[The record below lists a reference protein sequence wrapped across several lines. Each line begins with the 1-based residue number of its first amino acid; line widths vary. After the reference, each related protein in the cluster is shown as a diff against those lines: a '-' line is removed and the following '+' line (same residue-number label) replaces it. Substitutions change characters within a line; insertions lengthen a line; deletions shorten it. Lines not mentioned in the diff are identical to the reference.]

1 MATGISMSSVNKIKE
16 LAENGEYG
24 LALDIL
30 ENQDLSKSLSPQFI
44 RVCGEVY
51 YENHKYHEAR
61 AALVRAHSMAP
72 AGNKIIFSLIQLYLT
87 MGLRTLADKYYEVY
101 KFNLEGREDAGK
113 IRLEYLF
120 AKADRRP
127 VSELHA
133 MLVSAN
139 DEEKAEQWEY
149 EHLLILA
156 ALKEQE
162 KLKYEGEVFKATYKK
177 SIYIDDVNELLA
189 GTADSEKKLYCF
201 PENEVADDAAEDAD
215 TRKMEERVLESD
227 DYRLNPTAP
236 TITLMVENDEP
247 VSGTMKIK
255 QTLARNKAKREEKKE
270 KKKLAKAEAESNV
283 QNTEGENSEAS
294 FEKHEKRGFFKR
306 RMSKQEEE
314 EIMEALAGIK
324 ESNDDNT
331 TLLNKIMD
339 EEEAQTN
346 NNEGCEENEKT
357 VKKPETPQITEAE
370 TAEKAEASKEN
381 ETSEEP
387 KVSEAGESGETG
399 KAAEVDKADKA
410 DKAGSDETEQPVET
424 QKAEAQD
431 VDSSEEN
438 TDTAQTEAQ
447 DAISEENTDTVQAE
461 AKDADIDEDTE
472 KAAEVGASE
481 ADRVVAAPIRKSIV
495 LESVKIKPDISDIKI
510 TTMSGDD
517 YTSDDFDPMFDETD
531 LDDQINSIIESEI
544 NGDRDSLAYNDVV
557 REVEQQEMERKRK
570 HDERVSSDL
579 GLDKDRDSMISN
591 MELTEDSMSYKANAS
606 ADSSDGKAVSP
617 EHVTDNTELY
627 GAEAAAEGSDTHTAD
642 VEGKIDS
649 ETATD
654 KDNTDSTETN
664 NKNNDS
670 DDETEVFDF
679 ISIDEDEEVSF
690 AENADEDDMVT
701 IDHSQIPDSVEE
713 VEIEDLS
720 KSEDVK
726 LVDLMDTLTDVSEAS
741 VDIAEETSEPETS
754 ELEDPETKT
763 SGLEVDEEKME
774 SEESKQTEQL
784 ETEMMVEAETDQETT
799 PIVETEPETETF
811 ESEVETGAEE
821 ATTEGETEEVTA
833 EIEVKPVE
841 TTETETIEMTEAET
855 EEAVEAE
862 MATEIEPETVPEAEG
877 DIEPETVTEVTP
889 EAEPEVVTE
898 TETEP
903 EEATEDETDT
913 ELEPEE
919 ITTPD
924 ELDQML
930 REIEMISREN
940 EKIVKEYEDTARAEE
955 AQPVEEEEP
964 EPVKYGF
971 QSDKLVGDEGY
982 EFPIFRSELFPEYN
996 SDDKNGGN
1004 KVFNPDDIKLENQ
1017 EKIDEHLAKEEA
1029 LLKETDELLA
1039 RLGIELGTKYYSG
1052 SDYFTKEQ
1060 FEEDHEAVK
1069 RMDAS
1074 INQKQDKKT
1083 KEDNSRFKLR

>member
-101 KFNLEGREDAGK
+101 KFNLEGREDAGE

-120 AKADRRP
+120 AKADRKP
-127 VSELHA
+127 VSELRA
-133 MLVSAN
+133 MLAAAN
-139 DEEKAEQWEY
+139 DKEKAERWEY

-177 SIYIDDVNELLA
+177 SIYIDGVNELLA
-189 GTADSEKKLYCF
+189 GTADPEKKLYCF
-201 PENEVADDAAEDAD
+201 PENETADDAAEDAD
-215 TRKMEERVLESD
+215 TRKMEEKALEAD

-283 QNTEGENSEAS
+283 QNTEGENSETAS
-294 FEKHEKRGFFKR
+294 EKHEKRGFFKR

-339 EEEAQTN
+339 EEAAQTE
-346 NNEGCEENEKT
+346 NNEAGEDTGKT
-357 VKKPETPQITEAE
+357 MEKPETPQITEVE
-370 TAEKAEASKEN
+370 VAEKTGDPKEI

-387 KVSEAGESGETG
+387 KISEAGEPGETG
-399 KAAEVDKADKA
+399 KAAETDKTD
-410 DKAGSDETEQPVET
+410 SDETEQPIEI
-424 QKAEAQD
+424 QKAEAQA

-447 DAISEENTDTVQAE
+447 DAISEKNTDTVQAE
-461 AKDADIDEDTE
+461 AKGADIDEDT
-472 KAAEVGASE
+472 EVGASE
-481 ADRVVAAPIRKSIV
+481 ADRVPVAPIRKSIV

-531 LDDQINSIIESEI
+531 LDQINSIIESEI

-570 HDERVSSDL
+570 RDERVSSDM

-606 ADSSDGKAVSP
+606 DDSSDSKAVSP
-617 EHVTDNTELY
+617 EYVTDNTELY
-627 GAEAAAEGSDTHTAD
+627 GVEATAEGSETHTAD
-642 VEGKIDS
+642 VEGRIDS
-649 ETATD
+649 ETVTD
-654 KDNTDSTETN
+654 KDNIDSKENTETN

-670 DDETEVFDF
+670 DDEAEKFDF
-679 ISIDEDEEVSF
+679 ISVDEDEEVSF
-690 AENADEDDMVT
+690 AENADEEDMVT
-701 IDHSQIPDSVEE
+701 IDHSQIADSMEE

-726 LVDLMDTLTDVSEAS
+726 LVDLMDTLTDVSEVS
-741 VDIAEETSEPETS
+741 VDIVEETSEPETS
-754 ELEDPETKT
+754 ELEISEPET
-763 SGLEVDEEKME
+763 SGLEVDEEKTE
-774 SEESKQTEQL
+774 SEESKQSEQL
-784 ETEMMVEAETDQETT
+784 ETEVIVEAETDRENT
-799 PIVETEPETETF
+799 PIVETEPGTETF
-811 ESEVETGAEE
+811 ESVVETEAEE
-821 ATTEGETEEVTA
+821 ATTEGKTEEVT
-833 EIEVKPVE
+833 EETEVKPVE
-841 TTETETIEMTEAET
+841 TTEIETIEMTEAET

-862 MATEIEPETVPEAEG
+862 TATEVEPETVTEAEG
-877 DIEPETVTEVTP
+877 DIEPETVAEAAP
-889 EAEPEVVTE
+889 EA
-898 TETEP
+898 
-903 EEATEDETDT
+903 
-913 ELEPEE
+913 EPEE

-996 SDDKNGGN
+996 SDDKIGGN

>member
-1 MATGISMSSVNKIKE
+1 M
-16 LAENGEYG
+16 
-24 LALDIL
+24 
-30 ENQDLSKSLSPQFI
+30 
-44 RVCGEVY
+44 
-51 YENHKYHEAR
+51 
-61 AALVRAHSMAP
+61 
-72 AGNKIIFSLIQLYLT
+72 
-87 MGLRTLADKYYEVY
+87 
-101 KFNLEGREDAGK
+101 
-113 IRLEYLF
+113 EYLF
-120 AKADRRP
+120 AKADRKP
-127 VSELHA
+127 VQELRA
-133 MLVSAN
+133 MLAAAN
-139 DEEKAEQWEY
+139 DKEKAERWEY

-189 GTADSEKKLYCF
+189 GTADPEKKLYCF
-201 PENEVADDAAEDAD
+201 PENETADDAAEDAD
-215 TRKMEERVLESD
+215 TRKMEEKALEAD

-283 QNTEGENSEAS
+283 QNTEGENSETAS
-294 FEKHEKRGFFKR
+294 EKHEKRGFFKR

-339 EEEAQTN
+339 EEAAQTE
-346 NNEGCEENEKT
+346 NNEAGEDTGKT
-357 VKKPETPQITEAE
+357 VEKPETPQITEAE
-370 TAEKAEASKEN
+370 ATEKADDPKEI

-387 KVSEAGESGETG
+387 KVSEAGESRETG
-399 KAAEVDKADKA
+399 KAAETDKTD
-410 DKAGSDETEQPVET
+410 SDETEQPVEI
-424 QKAEAQD
+424 QKAEAQA

-447 DAISEENTDTVQAE
+447 DAISKKNTDTVQAE
-461 AKDADIDEDTE
+461 AKDADIDEGTE

-481 ADRVVAAPIRKSIV
+481 ADRVAAAPTRKSIV

-517 YTSDDFDPMFDETD
+517 YTSDNFDPMFDEND

-570 HDERVSSDL
+570 RDERVSSDM

-606 ADSSDGKAVSP
+606 ADSSDSKAVSP
-617 EHVTDNTELY
+617 EYVTDNTKLY
-627 GAEAAAEGSDTHTAD
+627 GVEATAEGSETHTAD

-649 ETATD
+649 ETVTD
-654 KDNTDSTETN
+654 KDNIDSKENTETN
-664 NKNNDS
+664 NKSNDS
-670 DDETEVFDF
+670 DDETEKFDF
-679 ISIDEDEEVSF
+679 ISVDEDDEVSF
-690 AENADEDDMVT
+690 AENAD
-701 IDHSQIPDSVEE
+701 E

-726 LVDLMDTLTDVSEAS
+726 LVDLMDTLTDVSEVS
-741 VDIAEETSEPETS
+741 VDIVEETSEPETSEPETS
-754 ELEDPETKT
+754 ELEISETKT
-763 SGLEVDEEKME
+763 SGLEVDEEKTE
-774 SEESKQTEQL
+774 SEESKQSEQL
-784 ETEMMVEAETDQETT
+784 ETEVIVEAETDRETT
-799 PIVETEPETETF
+799 PIVETEPGTETF
-811 ESEVETGAEE
+811 ESVVETEAEE
-821 ATTEGETEEVTA
+821 ATTEGKTEEVTA
-833 EIEVKPVE
+833 ETEVKPVE

-855 EEAVEAE
+855 EEAVEDE
-862 MATEIEPETVPEAEG
+862 TATEVEPETVTEAEG
-877 DIEPETVTEVTP
+877 DIEPETVAEAAP
-889 EAEPEVVTE
+889 EA
-898 TETEP
+898 
-903 EEATEDETDT
+903 
-913 ELEPEE
+913 EPEE

-996 SDDKNGGN
+996 SDDKIGGN

>member
-101 KFNLEGREDAGK
+101 KFNLEGREDAGE

-120 AKADRRP
+120 AKADRKP
-127 VSELHA
+127 VSELRA
-133 MLVSAN
+133 MLVAAN
-139 DEEKAEQWEY
+139 DKEKAERWEY

-189 GTADSEKKLYCF
+189 GTADPEKKLYCF
-201 PENEVADDAAEDAD
+201 PENETADDAAEDAD
-215 TRKMEERVLESD
+215 TRKMEEKALEAD

-255 QTLARNKAKREEKKE
+255 QTLARNKAKREEKK
-270 KKKLAKAEAESNV
+270 KLAKAEAESNV
-283 QNTEGENSEAS
+283 QNTEGENSETAS
-294 FEKHEKRGFFKR
+294 EKHEKRGFFKR

-339 EEEAQTN
+339 EEVAQTE
-346 NNEGCEENEKT
+346 NNEAGEDTGKT
-357 VKKPETPQITEAE
+357 VEKPETPQITEAE
-370 TAEKAEASKEN
+370 VAEKAEDPKEI
-381 ETSEEP
+381 ETSEET

-399 KAAEVDKADKA
+399 KAAETDKTD
-410 DKAGSDETEQPVET
+410 SDETEQPVEI
-424 QKAEAQD
+424 QKAEAQA

-447 DAISEENTDTVQAE
+447 DAISEKNTDAVQAE
-461 AKDADIDEDTE
+461 AKGADIDEDT
-472 KAAEVGASE
+472 EVGASE
-481 ADRVVAAPIRKSIV
+481 ADRVAAAPIRKSIV

-517 YTSDDFDPMFDETD
+517 YTSDNFDPMFDETD
-531 LDDQINSIIESEI
+531 LDQINSIIESEI

-570 HDERVSSDL
+570 RDERVSSDM

-606 ADSSDGKAVSP
+606 DDSSDSKAVSP
-617 EHVTDNTELY
+617 EYVTDNTELY
-627 GAEAAAEGSDTHTAD
+627 GVEATAEGSETHTAD
-642 VEGKIDS
+642 VEGRIDS
-649 ETATD
+649 ETVTD
-654 KDNTDSTETN
+654 KDNIDSKENTETN
-664 NKNNDS
+664 NKNNDT
-670 DDETEVFDF
+670 DDETEKFDF
-679 ISIDEDEEVSF
+679 ISVDEDEEVSF

-701 IDHSQIPDSVEE
+701 IDHSQITDSMEE

-726 LVDLMDTLTDVSEAS
+726 LVDLMDTLTDVSEVS
-741 VDIAEETSEPETS
+741 VDIVEETSEPETS
-754 ELEDPETKT
+754 ELEISEPET
-763 SGLEVDEEKME
+763 SGLEVDEEKTE
-774 SEESKQTEQL
+774 SEESKQSEQL
-784 ETEMMVEAETDQETT
+784 ETEVIVEAETDRENT
-799 PIVETEPETETF
+799 PIVETEPGTETF
-811 ESEVETGAEE
+811 ESVVETEAEE
-821 ATTEGETEEVTA
+821 ATTEGKTEEVT
-833 EIEVKPVE
+833 EETEVKPVE
-841 TTETETIEMTEAET
+841 TTEIETIEMTEAET

-862 MATEIEPETVPEAEG
+862 TATEVEPETVTEAEG
-877 DIEPETVTEVTP
+877 DIEPETVAEAAP
-889 EAEPEVVTE
+889 EA
-898 TETEP
+898 
-903 EEATEDETDT
+903 
-913 ELEPEE
+913 EPEE

-996 SDDKNGGN
+996 SDDKIGGN

>member
-101 KFNLEGREDAGK
+101 KFNLEGREDAGE

-120 AKADRRP
+120 AKADRKP
-127 VSELHA
+127 VSELRA
-133 MLVSAN
+133 MLAAAN
-139 DEEKAEQWEY
+139 DKEKAERWEY

-189 GTADSEKKLYCF
+189 GTADPEKKLYCF
-201 PENEVADDAAEDAD
+201 PENETADDAAEDAD
-215 TRKMEERVLESD
+215 TRKMEEKALEAD

-283 QNTEGENSEAS
+283 QNTEGENSETAS
-294 FEKHEKRGFFKR
+294 EKHEKRGFFKR

-339 EEEAQTN
+339 EEVAQTE
-346 NNEGCEENEKT
+346 NNEAGEDTGKT
-357 VKKPETPQITEAE
+357 VEKPETPQITEAE
-370 TAEKAEASKEN
+370 VAEKAEDPKEI

-399 KAAEVDKADKA
+399 KAAETDKTD
-410 DKAGSDETEQPVET
+410 SDETEQPVEI
-424 QKAEAQD
+424 QKAEA
-431 VDSSEEN
+431 
-438 TDTAQTEAQ
+438 
-447 DAISEENTDTVQAE
+447 
-461 AKDADIDEDTE
+461 KGADIDEDT
-472 KAAEVGASE
+472 EVGASE
-481 ADRVVAAPIRKSIV
+481 ADRVAAAPIHKSIV

-517 YTSDDFDPMFDETD
+517 YTSDNFDPMFDETD
-531 LDDQINSIIESEI
+531 LDQINSIIESEI

-570 HDERVSSDL
+570 RDERVSSDM

-606 ADSSDGKAVSP
+606 DDSSDSKAVSP
-617 EHVTDNTELY
+617 EYVTDNTELY
-627 GAEAAAEGSDTHTAD
+627 GVEATAEGSETHTAD
-642 VEGKIDS
+642 VEGRIDS
-649 ETATD
+649 ETVTD
-654 KDNTDSTETN
+654 KDNIDSKENTETN
-664 NKNNDS
+664 NKNNDT
-670 DDETEVFDF
+670 DDETEKFDF
-679 ISIDEDEEVSF
+679 ISVDEDEEVSF

-701 IDHSQIPDSVEE
+701 IDHSQITDSMEE

-726 LVDLMDTLTDVSEAS
+726 LVDLMDTLTDVSEVS
-741 VDIAEETSEPETS
+741 VDIVEETSEPETS
-754 ELEDPETKT
+754 ELEISEPET
-763 SGLEVDEEKME
+763 SGLEVDEEKTE
-774 SEESKQTEQL
+774 SEESKQSEQL
-784 ETEMMVEAETDQETT
+784 ETEVIVEAETDQENT
-799 PIVETEPETETF
+799 PIVETEPGTETF
-811 ESEVETGAEE
+811 ESVVETEAEE
-821 ATTEGETEEVTA
+821 ATTEGKTEEVT
-833 EIEVKPVE
+833 EETEVKPVE
-841 TTETETIEMTEAET
+841 TTEIETIEMTEAET

-862 MATEIEPETVPEAEG
+862 TATEVEPETVTEAEG
-877 DIEPETVTEVTP
+877 DIEPETVAEAAP
-889 EAEPEVVTE
+889 EA
-898 TETEP
+898 
-903 EEATEDETDT
+903 
-913 ELEPEE
+913 EPEE

-996 SDDKNGGN
+996 SDDKIGGN

>member
-101 KFNLEGREDAGK
+101 KFNLEGREDAGEM
-113 IRLEYLF
+113 RLEYLF
-120 AKADRRP
+120 AKADRKP
-127 VSELHA
+127 VSELRA
-133 MLVSAN
+133 MLAAAN
-139 DEEKAEQWEY
+139 DKEKAERWEY

-189 GTADSEKKLYCF
+189 GTADPEKKLYCF
-201 PENEVADDAAEDAD
+201 PENETADDAAEDAD
-215 TRKMEERVLESD
+215 TRKMEEKALEAD

-283 QNTEGENSEAS
+283 QNAEGENSETAS
-294 FEKHEKRGFFKR
+294 EKHEKRGFFKR

-339 EEEAQTN
+339 EEAAQTE
-346 NNEGCEENEKT
+346 NNEAGEDTGKT
-357 VKKPETPQITEAE
+357 VEKPETPQITEVE
-370 TAEKAEASKEN
+370 VAEKTGDPKEI

-387 KVSEAGESGETG
+387 KVSEAGEPGETG
-399 KAAEVDKADKA
+399 KAAETDKTD
-410 DKAGSDETEQPVET
+410 SDETEQPIEI
-424 QKAEAQD
+424 QKAEAQA

-447 DAISEENTDTVQAE
+447 DAISEKNTDTVQAE
-461 AKDADIDEDTE
+461 AKGADIDEDT
-472 KAAEVGASE
+472 EVGASE
-481 ADRVVAAPIRKSIV
+481 ADRVAAAPIRKSIV

-531 LDDQINSIIESEI
+531 LDQINSIIESEI

-570 HDERVSSDL
+570 RDERVSSDM

-606 ADSSDGKAVSP
+606 DDSSDSKAVSP
-617 EHVTDNTELY
+617 EYVTDNTELY
-627 GAEAAAEGSDTHTAD
+627 GVEATAEGSETHTAD
-642 VEGKIDS
+642 VEGRIDS
-649 ETATD
+649 ETVTD
-654 KDNTDSTETN
+654 KDNIDSKENTETN

-670 DDETEVFDF
+670 DDEAEKFDF
-679 ISIDEDEEVSF
+679 ISVDEDEEVSF

-701 IDHSQIPDSVEE
+701 IDHSQIADSMEE

-726 LVDLMDTLTDVSEAS
+726 LVDLMDTLTDVSEVS
-741 VDIAEETSEPETS
+741 VDIVEETSEPETS
-754 ELEDPETKT
+754 ELEISEPET
-763 SGLEVDEEKME
+763 SGLEVDEEKTE
-774 SEESKQTEQL
+774 SEESKQSEQL
-784 ETEMMVEAETDQETT
+784 ETEVIVEAETDRETT
-799 PIVETEPETETF
+799 PIVETEPGTETF
-811 ESEVETGAEE
+811 ESVVETEAEE
-821 ATTEGETEEVTA
+821 TTTEGKTEEVT
-833 EIEVKPVE
+833 EETEVKPVE

-862 MATEIEPETVPEAEG
+862 TAIEVEPETVTEAEG
-877 DIEPETVTEVTP
+877 DIEPETVAEAAP
-889 EAEPEVVTE
+889 EA
-898 TETEP
+898 
-903 EEATEDETDT
+903 
-913 ELEPEE
+913 EPEE

-996 SDDKNGGN
+996 SDDKIGGN

>member
-101 KFNLEGREDAGK
+101 KFNLEGREDAGE

-120 AKADRRP
+120 AKADRKP
-127 VSELHA
+127 VQELRA
-133 MLVSAN
+133 MLAAAN
-139 DEEKAEQWEY
+139 DKEKAERWEY

-189 GTADSEKKLYCF
+189 GTADPEKKLYCF
-201 PENEVADDAAEDAD
+201 PENETADDAAEDAD
-215 TRKMEERVLESD
+215 TRKMEEKVLEAD

-270 KKKLAKAEAESNV
+270 KKKLAKAEAESNA
-283 QNTEGENSEAS
+283 QNTEGENSETAS
-294 FEKHEKRGFFKR
+294 EKHEKRGFFKR

-339 EEEAQTN
+339 EEAAQTE
-346 NNEGCEENEKT
+346 NNEAGKDTGKT
-357 VKKPETPQITEAE
+357 VEKPETPQITEAE
-370 TAEKAEASKEN
+370 VAEKAEDPKEI

-387 KVSEAGESGETG
+387 KVSEAGEPGETG
-399 KAAEVDKADKA
+399 KAAETDKTD
-410 DKAGSDETEQPVET
+410 SDETEQPVEI
-424 QKAEAQD
+424 QKAEAQA

-447 DAISEENTDTVQAE
+447 DAISEKNTDTVQAE
-461 AKDADIDEDTE
+461 AKGADIDEDT
-472 KAAEVGASE
+472 EVGASE
-481 ADRVVAAPIRKSIV
+481 ADRVAAAPIRKSIV

-517 YTSDDFDPMFDETD
+517 YTSDNFDPMFDETD
-531 LDDQINSIIESEI
+531 LDQINSIIESEI

-570 HDERVSSDL
+570 RDERVSSDM

-606 ADSSDGKAVSP
+606 DDSSDSKAVSP
-617 EHVTDNTELY
+617 EYVTDNTELY
-627 GAEAAAEGSDTHTAD
+627 GVEATAEGSETHTAD
-642 VEGKIDS
+642 VEGRIDS
-649 ETATD
+649 ETVTD
-654 KDNTDSTETN
+654 KDNIDSKENTETN

-670 DDETEVFDF
+670 DDETEKFDF
-679 ISIDEDEEVSF
+679 ISVDEDEEVSF

-701 IDHSQIPDSVEE
+701 IDHSQITDSMEE

-726 LVDLMDTLTDVSEAS
+726 LVDLMDTLTDVSEVS
-741 VDIAEETSEPETS
+741 VDIVEETSEPETS
-754 ELEDPETKT
+754 ELEISEPET
-763 SGLEVDEEKME
+763 SGLEVDEEKTE
-774 SEESKQTEQL
+774 SEESKQSEQL
-784 ETEMMVEAETDQETT
+784 ETEVIVEAETDRENT
-799 PIVETEPETETF
+799 PIVETEPGTETF
-811 ESEVETGAEE
+811 ESVVETEAEE
-821 ATTEGETEEVTA
+821 ATTEGKTEEVT
-833 EIEVKPVE
+833 EETEVKPVE
-841 TTETETIEMTEAET
+841 TTEIETIEMTEAET

-862 MATEIEPETVPEAEG
+862 TTTEVEPEMVTEAEG
-877 DIEPETVTEVTP
+877 DIEPETVAEAAP
-889 EAEPEVVTE
+889 EA
-898 TETEP
+898 
-903 EEATEDETDT
+903 
-913 ELEPEE
+913 EPEE

>member
-101 KFNLEGREDAGK
+101 KFNLEGREDAGE

-120 AKADRRP
+120 AKADRKP
-127 VSELHA
+127 VSELRA
-133 MLVSAN
+133 MLVAAN
-139 DEEKAEQWEY
+139 DKEKAERWEY

-189 GTADSEKKLYCF
+189 GTADPEKKLYCF
-201 PENEVADDAAEDAD
+201 PENETADDAAEDAD
-215 TRKMEERVLESD
+215 TRKMEEKALEAD

-283 QNTEGENSEAS
+283 QNTEGENSETAS
-294 FEKHEKRGFFKR
+294 EKHEKRGFFKR

-339 EEEAQTN
+339 EEVAQTE
-346 NNEGCEENEKT
+346 NNEAGEDTGKT
-357 VKKPETPQITEAE
+357 VEKPETPQITEAE
-370 TAEKAEASKEN
+370 VAEKAEDPKEI

-387 KVSEAGESGETG
+387 KVSEVGESGETG
-399 KAAEVDKADKA
+399 EVAETDKTD
-410 DKAGSDETEQPVET
+410 SDETEQPVEI
-424 QKAEAQD
+424 QKAEAQA

-447 DAISEENTDTVQAE
+447 DAISEKNTDTVQAE
-461 AKDADIDEDTE
+461 AKGADIDEDT
-472 KAAEVGASE
+472 EVGASE
-481 ADRVVAAPIRKSIV
+481 ADRVAAAPIRKSIV

-531 LDDQINSIIESEI
+531 LDQINSIIESEI

-570 HDERVSSDL
+570 RDERVSSDM

-606 ADSSDGKAVSP
+606 DDSSDSKAVSP
-617 EHVTDNTELY
+617 EYVTDNTELY
-627 GAEAAAEGSDTHTAD
+627 GVEATAEGSETHTAD
-642 VEGKIDS
+642 VEGRIDS
-649 ETATD
+649 ETVTD
-654 KDNTDSTETN
+654 KDNIDSKENTETN

-670 DDETEVFDF
+670 DDETEKFDF
-679 ISIDEDEEVSF
+679 ISVDEDEEVSF

-701 IDHSQIPDSVEE
+701 IDHSQITDSMEE

-726 LVDLMDTLTDVSEAS
+726 LVDLMDTLTDVSEVS
-741 VDIAEETSEPETS
+741 VDIVEETSEPETS
-754 ELEDPETKT
+754 ELEISEPET
-763 SGLEVDEEKME
+763 SGLEVDEEKTE
-774 SEESKQTEQL
+774 SEESKQSEQL
-784 ETEMMVEAETDQETT
+784 ETEVIVEAETDRENT
-799 PIVETEPETETF
+799 PIVETEPGTETF
-811 ESEVETGAEE
+811 ESVVETEAEE
-821 ATTEGETEEVTA
+821 ATTEGKTEEVT
-833 EIEVKPVE
+833 EETEVKPVE
-841 TTETETIEMTEAET
+841 TTEIETIEMTEAET

-862 MATEIEPETVPEAEG
+862 TTTEVEPEMVTEAEG
-877 DIEPETVTEVTP
+877 DIEPETVAEAAP
-889 EAEPEVVTE
+889 EA
-898 TETEP
+898 
-903 EEATEDETDT
+903 
-913 ELEPEE
+913 EPEE

>member
-101 KFNLEGREDAGK
+101 KFNLEGREDAGE

-120 AKADRRP
+120 AKADRKP
-127 VSELHA
+127 VQELRA
-133 MLVSAN
+133 MLAAAN
-139 DEEKAEQWEY
+139 DKEKAERWEY

-189 GTADSEKKLYCF
+189 GTADPEKKLYCF
-201 PENEVADDAAEDAD
+201 PENETADDAAEDAD
-215 TRKMEERVLESD
+215 TRKMEEKVLEAD

-270 KKKLAKAEAESNV
+270 KKKLAKAEAESNA
-283 QNTEGENSEAS
+283 QNIEGENSETAS
-294 FEKHEKRGFFKR
+294 EKHEKRGFFKR

-339 EEEAQTN
+339 EEAAQTE
-346 NNEGCEENEKT
+346 NNEAGKDTGKT
-357 VKKPETPQITEAE
+357 VEKPETPQITEAE
-370 TAEKAEASKEN
+370 VAEKAEDPKEI

-387 KVSEAGESGETG
+387 KVSEAGEPGETG
-399 KAAEVDKADKA
+399 KAAETDKTD
-410 DKAGSDETEQPVET
+410 SDETEQPVEI
-424 QKAEAQD
+424 QKAEAQA

-447 DAISEENTDTVQAE
+447 DAISEKNTDTVQAE
-461 AKDADIDEDTE
+461 AKGADIDEDT
-472 KAAEVGASE
+472 EVGASE
-481 ADRVVAAPIRKSIV
+481 ADRVAAAPIRKSIV

-517 YTSDDFDPMFDETD
+517 YTSDNFDPMFDETD
-531 LDDQINSIIESEI
+531 LDQINSIIESEI

-570 HDERVSSDL
+570 RDERVSSDM

-606 ADSSDGKAVSP
+606 DDSSDSKAVSP
-617 EHVTDNTELY
+617 EYVTDNTELY
-627 GAEAAAEGSDTHTAD
+627 GVEATAEGSETHTAD
-642 VEGKIDS
+642 VEGRIDS
-649 ETATD
+649 ETVTD
-654 KDNTDSTETN
+654 KDNIDSKENTETN

-670 DDETEVFDF
+670 DDETEKFDF
-679 ISIDEDEEVSF
+679 ISVDEDEEVSF

-701 IDHSQIPDSVEE
+701 IDHSQITDSMEE

-726 LVDLMDTLTDVSEAS
+726 LVDLMDTLTDVSEVS
-741 VDIAEETSEPETS
+741 VDIVEETSEPETS
-754 ELEDPETKT
+754 ELEISEPET
-763 SGLEVDEEKME
+763 SGLEVDEEKTE
-774 SEESKQTEQL
+774 SEESKQSEQL
-784 ETEMMVEAETDQETT
+784 ETEVIVEAETDRENT
-799 PIVETEPETETF
+799 PIVETEPGTETF
-811 ESEVETGAEE
+811 ESVVETEAEE
-821 ATTEGETEEVTA
+821 ATTEGKTEEVT
-833 EIEVKPVE
+833 EETEVKPVE
-841 TTETETIEMTEAET
+841 TTEIETIEMTEAET

-862 MATEIEPETVPEAEG
+862 TTTEVEPEMVTEAEG
-877 DIEPETVTEVTP
+877 DIEPETVAEAAP
-889 EAEPEVVTE
+889 EA
-898 TETEP
+898 
-903 EEATEDETDT
+903 
-913 ELEPEE
+913 EPEE

>member
-139 DEEKAEQWEY
+139 DKEKAERWEY

-283 QNTEGENSEAS
+283 QNTEGENSETAS
-294 FEKHEKRGFFKR
+294 EKHEKRGFFKR

-339 EEEAQTN
+339 EEEAQTK
-346 NNEGCEENEKT
+346 NNEGCKETEKT
-357 VKKPETPQITEAE
+357 VKKPETPKITEDE
-370 TAEKAEASKEN
+370 TAEKAEASKET

-399 KAAEVDKADKA
+399 MAAEVDKADKT
-410 DKAGSDETEQPVET
+410 GSDETEQPVET

-606 ADSSDGKAVSP
+606 ADSSDSKAVSP
-617 EHVTDNTELY
+617 EYVTDNTELY

-726 LVDLMDTLTDVSEAS
+726 LVDLMDTLTDVSEVS
-741 VDIAEETSEPETS
+741 VDMAEETSEPETS

-763 SGLEVDEEKME
+763 SGLEVDEEKTE
-774 SEESKQTEQL
+774 SEESNQPEQL

-811 ESEVETGAEE
+811 ESEVETEAEE
-821 ATTEGETEEVTA
+821 ATTEGETEEATA
-833 EIEVKPVE
+833 ETEVKPVE

-862 MATEIEPETVPEAEG
+862 MATEVEPETVTEAEVE
-877 DIEPETVTEVTP
+877 IEPETVTEVTP

-898 TETEP
+898 TENEP
-903 EEATEDETDT
+903 EEAAEDETDT

-955 AQPVEEEEP
+955 TQPVEEEEP

-1083 KEDNSRFKLR
+1083 KENNSRFKLR

>member
-101 KFNLEGREDAGK
+101 KFNLEGREDAGE

-120 AKADRRP
+120 AKADRKP
-127 VSELHA
+127 VSELRA
-133 MLVSAN
+133 MLAAAN
-139 DEEKAEQWEY
+139 DKEKAERWEY

-189 GTADSEKKLYCF
+189 GTADPEKKLYCF
-201 PENEVADDAAEDAD
+201 PENETADDAAEDAD
-215 TRKMEERVLESD
+215 TRKMEEKALEAD

-283 QNTEGENSEAS
+283 QNTEGENSETAS
-294 FEKHEKRGFFKR
+294 EKHEKRGFFKR

-339 EEEAQTN
+339 EEAAQTE
-346 NNEGCEENEKT
+346 NNEAGEDTGKT
-357 VKKPETPQITEAE
+357 VEKPETPQITEAE
-370 TAEKAEASKEN
+370 VAEKAEDPKEI

-399 KAAEVDKADKA
+399 KAAETDKTD
-410 DKAGSDETEQPVET
+410 SDETEQPVEI
-424 QKAEAQD
+424 QKAEAQA

-438 TDTAQTEAQ
+438 NDTAQTEAQ
-447 DAISEENTDTVQAE
+447 DAISEKNTDTVQAE
-461 AKDADIDEDTE
+461 AKGADIDEDT
-472 KAAEVGASE
+472 EVGASE
-481 ADRVVAAPIRKSIV
+481 ADRVAAAPIRKSIV

-531 LDDQINSIIESEI
+531 LDQINSIIESEI
-544 NGDRDSLAYNDVV
+544 NGDRDSLAHNDVV

-570 HDERVSSDL
+570 RDERVSSDM

-606 ADSSDGKAVSP
+606 DDSSDSKAVSP
-617 EHVTDNTELY
+617 EYVTDNTELY
-627 GAEAAAEGSDTHTAD
+627 GVEATAEGSETHTAD
-642 VEGKIDS
+642 VEGRIDS
-649 ETATD
+649 ETVTD
-654 KDNTDSTETN
+654 KDNIDSKENTETN

-670 DDETEVFDF
+670 DDETEKFDF
-679 ISIDEDEEVSF
+679 ISVDEDEEVSF

-701 IDHSQIPDSVEE
+701 IDHSQITDSMEE

-726 LVDLMDTLTDVSEAS
+726 LVDLMDTLTDVSEVS
-741 VDIAEETSEPETS
+741 VDIVEETSEPETS
-754 ELEDPETKT
+754 ELEISEPET
-763 SGLEVDEEKME
+763 SGLEVDEEKTE
-774 SEESKQTEQL
+774 SEESKQSEQL
-784 ETEMMVEAETDQETT
+784 ETEVIVEAETDRENT
-799 PIVETEPETETF
+799 PIVETEPGTETF
-811 ESEVETGAEE
+811 EPVVETEAEE
-821 ATTEGETEEVTA
+821 ATTEGKTEEVT
-833 EIEVKPVE
+833 EETEVKPVE
-841 TTETETIEMTEAET
+841 TTEIETIETTEAET

-862 MATEIEPETVPEAEG
+862 TAIEVEPETVTEAEG
-877 DIEPETVTEVTP
+877 DIEPETVAEAAP
-889 EAEPEVVTE
+889 EA
-898 TETEP
+898 
-903 EEATEDETDT
+903 
-913 ELEPEE
+913 EPEE

-955 AQPVEEEEP
+955 AHPVEEEEP

-996 SDDKNGGN
+996 SDDKIGGN

>member
-72 AGNKIIFSLIQLYLT
+72 AGNKILFSLIQLYLT

-113 IRLEYLF
+113 VRLEYLF
-120 AKADRRP
+120 AKADRKP
-127 VSELHA
+127 VPELHA
-133 MLVSAN
+133 ILVSAN
-139 DEEKAEQWEY
+139 DKEKAEQWEY

-162 KLKYEGEVFKATYKK
+162 KFKYEGEVFKATYKK
-177 SIYIDDVNELLA
+177 SIYIDGVNELLA
-189 GTADSEKKLYCF
+189 GTADPEKELYCF
-201 PENEVADDAAEDAD
+201 PENKIADDAAEDAD
-215 TRKMEERVLESD
+215 TRKMEEKVLEAD

-247 VSGTMKIK
+247 VSSAMKIK

-270 KKKLAKAEAESNV
+270 KKKLAKAEAESNA
-283 QNTEGENSEAS
+283 QNTEGENPETAS
-294 FEKHEKRGFFKR
+294 EKHEKKGFFKR

-314 EIMEALAGIK
+314 EIIEALAGIK

-339 EEEAQTN
+339 EEEAQTE
-346 NNEGCEENEKT
+346 NNESGEDTDKT
-357 VKKPETPQITEAE
+357 VEKPETPQSAE
-370 TAEKAEASKEN
+370 TEVAEKAEASKEIETREEPEVSEAAESVEEVEASKET
-381 ETSEEP
+381 ETSEAD
-387 KVSEAGESGETG
+387 KTVETG
-399 KAAEVDKADKA
+399 A
-410 DKAGSDETEQPVET
+410 DETEQSVET
-424 QKAEAQD
+424 QKVEDQA

-438 TDTAQTEAQ
+438 A
-447 DAISEENTDTVQAE
+447 DTVQAE
-461 AKDADIDEDTE
+461 AKDTGSEENTETVVESDTP
-472 KAAEVGASE
+472 E
-481 ADRVVAAPIRKSIV
+481 ADGAATAPIRKSIV

-517 YTSDDFDPMFDETD
+517 DPSDDFDPMFDEDD

-544 NGDRDSLAYNDVV
+544 NGDKDSLAYNDVV

-570 HDERVSSDL
+570 RDERVSSDM
-579 GLDKDRDSMISN
+579 GLDKDKDSMISN
-591 MELTEDSMSYKANAS
+591 MELTEDSMSYKANVS
-606 ADSSDGKAVSP
+606 TDSSDSKAVSS
-617 EHVTDNTELY
+617 EQVSDKTELS
-627 GAEAAAEGSDTHTAD
+627 GTEAAAEGSETHTAD
-642 VEGKIDS
+642 VEGKLS
-649 ETATD
+649 SVVATD
-654 KDNTDSTETN
+654 KDNTDSKENTEIN

-670 DDETEVFDF
+670 DDDTEGFDF
-679 ISIDEDEEVSF
+679 ISVDEDEEVSF

-726 LVDLMDTLTDVSEAS
+726 IVDLMDTLTDVSEVS
-741 VDIAEETSEPETS
+741 VDITEEVSETETSEPETS
-754 ELEDPETKT
+754 ELETSEPET
-763 SGLEVDEEKME
+763 SEPEVDEESTE
-774 SEESKQTEQL
+774 SEESERSEQP
-784 ETEMMVEAETDQETT
+784 ETEADQE
-799 PIVETEPETETF
+799 IASIIETEPEAETL
-811 ESEVETGAEE
+811 ESVVET
-821 ATTEGETEEVTA
+821 ETEETVTEIKTKETA
-833 EIEVKPVE
+833 EAEIQPVE
-841 TTETETIEMTEAET
+841 TIETETTEITETIETTEVET

-862 MATEIEPETVPEAEG
+862 TTTEVEAETVTETETEV
-877 DIEPETVTEVTP
+877 EPETVTE
-889 EAEPEVVTE
+889 AEPEVEPETE
-898 TETEP
+898 DVTETEP
-903 EEATEDETDT
+903 EEVVEEETET

-940 EKIVKEYEDTARAEE
+940 EKIVKEYEDTAMAEE
-955 AQPVEEEEP
+955 VQPVEEEEP

-1017 EKIDEHLAKEEA
+1017 EKIDEHLAEEEA

-1052 SDYFTKEQ
+1052 TDYFTKEQ

-1069 RMDAS
+1069 KMDAS
-1074 INQKQDKKT
+1074 INQRQDKKT

>member
-101 KFNLEGREDAGK
+101 KFNLEGREDAGE

-120 AKADRRP
+120 
-127 VSELHA
+127 
-133 MLVSAN
+133 
-139 DEEKAEQWEY
+139 
-149 EHLLILA
+149 
-156 ALKEQE
+156 
-162 KLKYEGEVFKATYKK
+162 
-177 SIYIDDVNELLA
+177 
-189 GTADSEKKLYCF
+189 
-201 PENEVADDAAEDAD
+201 
-215 TRKMEERVLESD
+215 
-227 DYRLNPTAP
+227 
-236 TITLMVENDEP
+236 
-247 VSGTMKIK
+247 
-255 QTLARNKAKREEKKE
+255 
-270 KKKLAKAEAESNV
+270 AKAEAESNV
-283 QNTEGENSEAS
+283 QNTEGENSETAS
-294 FEKHEKRGFFKR
+294 EKHEKRGFFKR

-339 EEEAQTN
+339 EEAAQTE
-346 NNEGCEENEKT
+346 NNEAGEDTGKT
-357 VKKPETPQITEAE
+357 VEKPETPQITEAE
-370 TAEKAEASKEN
+370 ATEKAEDPKEI

-387 KVSEAGESGETG
+387 KVSEAGESRETG
-399 KAAEVDKADKA
+399 KAAETDKTD
-410 DKAGSDETEQPVET
+410 SDETEQPVEI
-424 QKAEAQD
+424 QKAEAQA

-447 DAISEENTDTVQAE
+447 DAISKKNTDTVQAE
-461 AKDADIDEDTE
+461 AKDADIDEGTE

-481 ADRVVAAPIRKSIV
+481 ADRVAAAPTRKSIV

-517 YTSDDFDPMFDETD
+517 YTSDNFDPMFDEND

-570 HDERVSSDL
+570 RDERVSSDM

-606 ADSSDGKAVSP
+606 ADSSDSKAVSP
-617 EHVTDNTELY
+617 EYVTDNTKLY
-627 GAEAAAEGSDTHTAD
+627 GVEATAEGSETHTAD

-649 ETATD
+649 ETVTD
-654 KDNTDSTETN
+654 KDNIDSKENTETN
-664 NKNNDS
+664 NKSNDS
-670 DDETEVFDF
+670 DDETEKFDF
-679 ISIDEDEEVSF
+679 ISVDEDDEVSF

-701 IDHSQIPDSVEE
+701 IDHSQLTDSMEE

-726 LVDLMDTLTDVSEAS
+726 LVDLMDTLTDVSEVS
-741 VDIAEETSEPETS
+741 VDIVEETSEPETSEPETS
-754 ELEDPETKT
+754 ELEISETKT
-763 SGLEVDEEKME
+763 SGLEVDEEKTE
-774 SEESKQTEQL
+774 SEESKQSEQL
-784 ETEMMVEAETDQETT
+784 ETEVIVEAETDRETT
-799 PIVETEPETETF
+799 PIVETEPGTETF
-811 ESEVETGAEE
+811 ESVVETEAEE
-821 ATTEGETEEVTA
+821 ATTEGKTEEVTA
-833 EIEVKPVE
+833 ETEVKPVE

-855 EEAVEAE
+855 EEAVEDE
-862 MATEIEPETVPEAEG
+862 TATEVEPETVTEAEG
-877 DIEPETVTEVTP
+877 DIEPETVAEAAP
-889 EAEPEVVTE
+889 EA
-898 TETEP
+898 
-903 EEATEDETDT
+903 
-913 ELEPEE
+913 EPEE

-996 SDDKNGGN
+996 SDDKIGGN

>member
-101 KFNLEGREDAGK
+101 KFNLEGREDAGE

-120 AKADRRP
+120 AKADRKP
-127 VSELHA
+127 VQELRA
-133 MLVSAN
+133 MLAAAN
-139 DEEKAEQWEY
+139 DKEKAERWEY

-189 GTADSEKKLYCF
+189 GTADPEKKLYCF
-201 PENEVADDAAEDAD
+201 PENETADDAAEDAD
-215 TRKMEERVLESD
+215 TRKMEEKVLEAD

-270 KKKLAKAEAESNV
+270 KKKLAKAEAESNA
-283 QNTEGENSEAS
+283 QNTEGENSETAS
-294 FEKHEKRGFFKR
+294 EKHEKRGFFKR

-339 EEEAQTN
+339 EEAAQTE
-346 NNEGCEENEKT
+346 NNEAGKDTGKT
-357 VKKPETPQITEAE
+357 VEKPETPQITEAE
-370 TAEKAEASKEN
+370 VAEKAEDPKEI

-387 KVSEAGESGETG
+387 KVSEAGEPGETG
-399 KAAEVDKADKA
+399 KAAETDKTD
-410 DKAGSDETEQPVET
+410 SDETEQPVEI
-424 QKAEAQD
+424 QKAEAQA

-447 DAISEENTDTVQAE
+447 DA
-461 AKDADIDEDTE
+461 DIDEGTE

-481 ADRVVAAPIRKSIV
+481 ADRVAAAPTRKSIV

-517 YTSDDFDPMFDETD
+517 YTSDNFDPMFDETD
-531 LDDQINSIIESEI
+531 LDQINSIIESEI

-570 HDERVSSDL
+570 RDERVSSDM

-606 ADSSDGKAVSP
+606 DDSSDSKAVSP
-617 EHVTDNTELY
+617 EYVTDNTELY
-627 GAEAAAEGSDTHTAD
+627 GVEATAEGSETHTAD
-642 VEGKIDS
+642 VEGRIDS
-649 ETATD
+649 ETVTD
-654 KDNTDSTETN
+654 KDNIDSKENTETN
-664 NKNNDS
+664 NKNNDT
-670 DDETEVFDF
+670 DDETEKFDF
-679 ISIDEDEEVSF
+679 ISVDEDEEVSF

-701 IDHSQIPDSVEE
+701 IDHSQITDSMEE

-726 LVDLMDTLTDVSEAS
+726 LVDLMDTLTDVSEVS
-741 VDIAEETSEPETS
+741 VDIVEETSEPETS
-754 ELEDPETKT
+754 ELEISEPET
-763 SGLEVDEEKME
+763 SGLEVDEEKTE
-774 SEESKQTEQL
+774 SEESKQSEQL
-784 ETEMMVEAETDQETT
+784 ETEVIVEAETDRENT
-799 PIVETEPETETF
+799 PIVETEPGTETF
-811 ESEVETGAEE
+811 ESVVETEAEE
-821 ATTEGETEEVTA
+821 ATTEGKTEEVT
-833 EIEVKPVE
+833 EETEVKPVE
-841 TTETETIEMTEAET
+841 TTEIETIEMTEAET

-862 MATEIEPETVPEAEG
+862 TATEVEPETVTEAEG
-877 DIEPETVTEVTP
+877 DIEPETVAEAAP
-889 EAEPEVVTE
+889 EA
-898 TETEP
+898 
-903 EEATEDETDT
+903 
-913 ELEPEE
+913 EPEE

-996 SDDKNGGN
+996 SDDKIGGN

>member
-101 KFNLEGREDAGK
+101 KFNLEGREDAGE

-120 AKADRRP
+120 AKADRKP
-127 VSELHA
+127 VSELRA
-133 MLVSAN
+133 MLAAAN
-139 DEEKAEQWEY
+139 DKEKAERWEY

-189 GTADSEKKLYCF
+189 GTADPEKKLYCF
-201 PENEVADDAAEDAD
+201 PENETADDAAEDAD
-215 TRKMEERVLESD
+215 TRKMEEKVLEAD

-270 KKKLAKAEAESNV
+270 KKKLAKAEAESNA
-283 QNTEGENSEAS
+283 QNTEGENSETAS
-294 FEKHEKRGFFKR
+294 EKHEKRGFFKR

-339 EEEAQTN
+339 EEAAQTE
-346 NNEGCEENEKT
+346 NNEAGEDTGKT
-357 VKKPETPQITEAE
+357 VEKPETPQITEAE
-370 TAEKAEASKEN
+370 AAEKAEDPKEI

-387 KVSEAGESGETG
+387 KVSEVGESGETG
-399 KAAEVDKADKA
+399 EAAETDKTD
-410 DKAGSDETEQPVET
+410 SDETEQPVEI
-424 QKAEAQD
+424 QKAEAQA

-447 DAISEENTDTVQAE
+447 DAISEKNTDTVQAE
-461 AKDADIDEDTE
+461 AKGADIDEDT
-472 KAAEVGASE
+472 EVGASE
-481 ADRVVAAPIRKSIV
+481 ADRVAAAPIRKSIV

-517 YTSDDFDPMFDETD
+517 YTSDNFDPMFDETD
-531 LDDQINSIIESEI
+531 LDQINSIIESEI

-570 HDERVSSDL
+570 RDERVSSDM

-606 ADSSDGKAVSP
+606 DDSSDSKAVSP
-617 EHVTDNTELY
+617 EYVTDNTELY
-627 GAEAAAEGSDTHTAD
+627 GVEATAEGSETHTAD
-642 VEGKIDS
+642 VEGRIDS
-649 ETATD
+649 ETVTD
-654 KDNTDSTETN
+654 KDNIDSKENTETN
-664 NKNNDS
+664 NKNNDT
-670 DDETEVFDF
+670 DDETEKFDF
-679 ISIDEDEEVSF
+679 ISVDEDEEVSF

-701 IDHSQIPDSVEE
+701 IDHSQITDSMEE

-726 LVDLMDTLTDVSEAS
+726 LVDLMDTLTDVSEVS
-741 VDIAEETSEPETS
+741 VDIVEETSEPETS
-754 ELEDPETKT
+754 ELEISEPET
-763 SGLEVDEEKME
+763 SGLEVDEEKTE
-774 SEESKQTEQL
+774 SEESKQSEQL
-784 ETEMMVEAETDQETT
+784 ETEVIVEAETDRENT
-799 PIVETEPETETF
+799 PIVETEPGTETF
-811 ESEVETGAEE
+811 ESVVETEAEE
-821 ATTEGETEEVTA
+821 ATTEGKTEEVT
-833 EIEVKPVE
+833 EETEVKPVE
-841 TTETETIEMTEAET
+841 TTEIETIEMTEAET
-855 EEAVEAE
+855 
-862 MATEIEPETVPEAEG
+862 ATEVEPETVTEAEG
-877 DIEPETVTEVTP
+877 DIEPETIAEAAP
-889 EAEPEVVTE
+889 EA
-898 TETEP
+898 
-903 EEATEDETDT
+903 
-913 ELEPEE
+913 EPEE

-996 SDDKNGGN
+996 SDDKIGGN

>member
-44 RVCGEVY
+44 RVCGEIY

-72 AGNKIIFSLIQLYLT
+72 AGNKILFSLIQLYLT

-101 KFNLEGREDAGK
+101 KFNLEGREDVGK

-120 AKADRRP
+120 AKADRKP
-127 VSELHA
+127 VPELHA
-133 MLVSAN
+133 ILVSAN
-139 DEEKAEQWEY
+139 DKEKAEQWEY

-177 SIYIDDVNELLA
+177 SIYIDGVNELLA
-189 GTADSEKKLYCF
+189 GTADPEKELYCF

-215 TRKMEERVLESD
+215 TRKMEEKVLEAD

-247 VSGTMKIK
+247 VSSAMKIK

-270 KKKLAKAEAESNV
+270 KKKLAKAEAESNA
-283 QNTEGENSEAS
+283 QDTEGENPETAS
-294 FEKHEKRGFFKR
+294 EKHEKKGFFKR

-314 EIMEALAGIK
+314 EIIEALAGIK

-339 EEEAQTN
+339 EEEAQTE
-346 NNEGCEENEKT
+346 NNEAGEDTGKTEEKL
-357 VKKPETPQITEAE
+357 ETPQAAEADVTE
-370 TAEKAEASKEN
+370 KIEASKETETREESKVSETVESVEEIEVSKEI
-381 ETSEEP
+381 ETSEAD
-387 KVSEAGESGETG
+387 KTVEAG
-399 KAAEVDKADKA
+399 AE
-410 DKAGSDETEQPVET
+410 ETEQSVET
-424 QKAEAQD
+424 QEVEDQA
-431 VDSSEEN
+431 VDSG
-438 TDTAQTEAQ
+438 
-447 DAISEENTDTVQAE
+447 EENTDTVQAE
-461 AKDADIDEDTE
+461 IKDTGSEKNTETVVEGDT
-472 KAAEVGASE
+472 SE
-481 ADRVVAAPIRKSIV
+481 ADEVAVAPVRKSIV

-517 YTSDDFDPMFDETD
+517 DPSDDFDPMFDEDD

-544 NGDRDSLAYNDVV
+544 NGDKDSLAYNDVV

-570 HDERVSSDL
+570 RDERVSSDM
-579 GLDKDRDSMISN
+579 GLDKDKDSMISN
-591 MELTEDSMSYKANAS
+591 MGLTEDSMSYKANAS
-606 ADSSDGKAVSP
+606 ADSSDGKDVSP
-617 EHVTDNTELY
+617 EQASDKTELS
-627 GAEAAAEGSDTHTAD
+627 GTEATAESSGTHTAD
-642 VEGKIDS
+642 VEGKLS
-649 ETATD
+649 SVAVTD
-654 KDNTDSTETN
+654 KDNTDSKENTETD
-664 NKNNDS
+664 KNNDS
-670 DDETEVFDF
+670 DDDTEEFDF
-679 ISIDEDEEVSF
+679 ISVDEDEEVSF
-690 AENADEDDMVT
+690 AENADKDDMVT

-713 VEIEDLS
+713 VEIEDLA

-726 LVDLMDTLTDVSEAS
+726 IVDLMDTLTDVSEAS
-741 VDIAEETSEPETS
+741 VDIAEAVSEH
-754 ELEDPETKT
+754 
-763 SGLEVDEEKME
+763 
-774 SEESKQTEQL
+774 
-784 ETEMMVEAETDQETT
+784 ETEAGTEEVTAEIKPEAEADQETT
-799 PIVETEPETETF
+799 PIVETEPEAETL
-811 ESEVETGAEE
+811 ESVVET
-821 ATTEGETEEVTA
+821 ETEETVTEIKTEEETA
-833 EIEVKPVE
+833 ETEADPVE
-841 TTETETIEMTEAET
+841 TTENETTEITEAEAEETVESETTTEAET
-855 EEAVEAE
+855 EAVTE
-862 MATEIEPETVPEAEG
+862 TEIENEVEPETVAEAEAE
-877 DIEPETVTEVTP
+877 IEPKTVT
-889 EAEPEVVTE
+889 EAEPEVEPETTAEDVAEIEPEGVAEIKAEPEKAAEEE
-898 TETEP
+898 TE
-903 EEATEDETDT
+903 AG
-913 ELEPEE
+913 LEPEE

-940 EKIVKEYEDTARAEE
+940 EKIVKEYEDTAKAEE
-955 AQPVEEEEP
+955 VQPVEEEEP

-1017 EKIDEHLAKEEA
+1017 EKIDEHLAEEEA

-1052 SDYFTKEQ
+1052 TDYFTKEQ

-1069 RMDAS
+1069 KMDAS